1 MLTAGAGM
9 RTIAAPSS
17 TDGTPAAVTDGG
29 GEADT
34 PRANAD
40 MRSDF
45 SARQGSLCRASGE
58 SALSGSG
65 VRETRFAR
73 LAQEGLSNLNIA
85 AGLFMSCVR

>member
-1 MLTAGAGM
+1 M

-17 TDGTPAAVTDGG
+17 AGGTPAAVTDGG
-29 GEADT
+29 GGADT
-34 PRANAD
+34 PRASAD

-45 SARQGSLCRASGE
+45 GAWQGSLCRASGE

-73 LAQEGLSNLNIA
+73 LARDGLSNLDIA
-85 AGLFMSCVR
+85 AGLFMGCVR